1 MNKKNK
7 KMSNAPV
14 RGLKKREQPLGIT
27 DQIKGFYGRFY
38 VGPKKNINLIGV
50 GVVVLLLAAIPFFGP
65 YVFVDHLDFLFP
77 YLLSVGIVGMFLIF
91 PFPETIR
98 ETTVW
103 NVLMA
108 VLCLYLL
115 WTLIQTASGMWTF
128 PKNDDDP
135 YGLGQLMLAMMLII
149 ALIGVFYAFSGSVR
163 FALSVTAVLFFILGT
178 VNYFIIEFRG
188 DLLYAGDFLA
198 AGTAAEVANG
208 YQITFQANAF
218 IALVTLAAVLLCAFH
233 MTRRGSFRT
242 GFRTRLLSLVIAGVC
257 VFGFVAANP
266 SQYLYTWM
274 STINHYLVAF
284 GVNAIQM
291 HQPAP
296 TGYSAESVRGIV
308 EQNQNAQKGSLK
320 PRRTSGE
327 IEGESETA
335 VTDVK
340 QPTVIAIM
348 NESFSDLSVLGDVKT
363 NDDYMPFFHSLNSK
377 DANVIKG
384 KLYVDVFGGGTCNS
398 EYSFLTGNTTAFLPE
413 NTRPFQLYVDHNTPS
428 LAKTLKAQ
436 GYETS
441 GLHPG
446 EAANWNRNTVYP
458 ALGIDHA
465 YFYEDSFIGEH
476 FVRDFMGDDAT
487 YRKVIDIYEKGKDK
501 PQFIFDVTIAGHGG
515 YDMGGTEKLA
525 HQIRGQDNL
534 SGLPTLDEYLT
545 VLRECDGALQV
556 LIDYFEKQ
564 EDPVVIVF
572 FGDHQPKLENDFY
585 DRVKNK
591 PKSEWNA
598 EDNLSMQV
606 TPYLIWSNYDFEGQ
620 AEDEDISVNFLQ
632 QKVLRATGLE
642 TTAYDNYEAA
652 LVKDYPIVSVKG
664 IVDKNGK
671 YQNVRDAKKED
682 RQIADYQQVV
692 YNNMID
698 AKNRVTDLFTIETRQ
713 TH

>member
-1 MNKKNK
+1 MIKKNPTWKIVLAFLLAFGLWSFTLFNTGLFGSGDRLESFDLLYFIIALACCIPIFLLGAVRVELGK
-7 KMSNAPV
+7 KTYIAVSITAYVFAIVGAMAVSILFCDGFLSTPYIFIVNTAFYLIV
-14 RGLKKREQPLGIT
+14 AALALVASGSMRVSALAALVVSYIFNVAIFIIYCFRGTALSTTDIYGVGTAMNVAAQYSFMLKYQIITATIVTIALAMLVCKFPIRIKKFRLRPLVMRLAGAVTAAACAAFILSVNVNDFDISAF
-27 DQIKGFYGRFY
+27 DQYYANLNYGSAFGFYANATKMGLQKHDTY
-38 VGPKKNINLIGV
+38 DTEYLN
-50 GVVVLLLAAIPFFGP
+50 
-65 YVFVDHLDFLFP
+65 
-77 YLLSVGIVGMFLIF
+77 YLLSAY
-91 PFPETIR
+91 EQDR
-98 ETTVW
+98 TVPADKP
-103 NVLMA
+103 NV
-108 VLCLYLL
+108 V
-115 WTLIQTASGMWTF
+115 
-128 PKNDDDP
+128 
-135 YGLGQLMLAMMLII
+135 
-149 ALIGVFYAFSGSVR
+149 V
-163 FALSVTAVLFFILGT
+163 
-178 VNYFIIEFRG
+178 
-188 DLLYAGDFLA
+188 
-198 AGTAAEVANG
+198 
-208 YQITFQANAF
+208 
-218 IALVTLAAVLLCAFH
+218 
-233 MTRRGSFRT
+233 
-242 GFRTRLLSLVIAGVC
+242 
-257 VFGFVAANP
+257 
-266 SQYLYTWM
+266 
-274 STINHYLVAF
+274 
-284 GVNAIQM
+284 
-291 HQPAP
+291 
-296 TGYSAESVRGIV
+296 
-308 EQNQNAQKGSLK
+308 
-320 PRRTSGE
+320 
-327 IEGESETA
+327 
-335 VTDVK
+335 
-340 QPTVIAIM
+340 IM
-348 NESFSDLSVLGDVKT
+348 NESFSDLSVLGDLKT
-363 NDDYMPFFHSLNSK
+363 NDDYMPFFHSLNSEN
-377 DANVIKG
+377 ANVIKG

-515 YDMGGTEKLA
+515 YDMGGTETLA

-585 DRVKNK
+585 DRIKNK

-632 QKVLRATGLE
+632 QKVLRAAGLE

-664 IVDKNGK
+664 IVDKDGN

-698 AKNRVTDLFTIETRQ
+698 AKNRVTDLFTIETQQ